1 MARQFVTRDEAGQYD
16 LDAAAAR
23 TELGVG
29 LASAADLKSDVHAWG
44 PVSLGLDFTTG
55 LRDVR
60 WRPGFAG
67 TLTRT
72 SGVLSGATTSGGAA
86 TVAVAVDGAAAT
98 LGSAFS
104 FPIASAA
111 GTAVDVSISAG
122 GAFTADQEIRLTPGG
137 TNDAAAY
144 VGVVVEY
151 TRA

>member
-1 MARQFVTRDEAGQYD
+1 VPRQFVTRDEAGQYD

-29 LASAADLKSDVHAWG
+29 LAAAADLKADVHVFG
-44 PVSLGLDFTTG
+44 PVSLGLNAASTLF
-55 LRDVR
+55 DVR

-67 TLTRT
+67 TLTRM
-72 SGVLSGATTSGGAA
+72 SGVLSGSTVATGAA
-86 TVAVAVDGAAAT
+86 TVEVAVAGVAAT
-98 LGSAFS
+98 LSAPMS
-104 FPIASAA
+104 FPISSAA
-111 GTAVDVSISAG
+111 GTAVDVGITLG

-137 TNDAAAY
+137 GDIASTF

>member
-29 LASAADLKSDVHAWG
+29 LSSAADLKADVHAWG
-44 PVSLGLDFTTG
+44 PVSLGLDSTTT

-67 TLTRT
+67 TLTRA
-72 SGVLSGATTSGGAA
+72 SGVLSGATTSTGAA
-86 TVAVAVDGAAAT
+86 TVAVAVAGSAVT
-98 LGSAFS
+98 FGSAFS

-111 GTAVDVSISAG
+111 GTAVDVSISSG

-137 TNDAAAY
+137 SSDTATY

-151 TRA
+151 TRT